1 MFTLEFQEKFK
12 ENYQKSHEQLEKLKV
27 GTCFSHT
34 CQTLSKNTGA
44 LGAVISDSSTCM
56 TKYNV
61 ARVNWICGM
70 LWN

>member
-44 LGAVISDSSTCM
+44 LGVVISESSTCM

-61 ARVNWICGM
+61 ARVN
-70 LWN
+70 